1 MLYFESLIAL
11 FIYIIWSLILCFAI
25 LTVAYFIS
33 FLRPAVEKNTVYECG
48 FKPFDYTYYPFDV
61 QFYRTGILFLL
72 FDVEIIFL
80 FPWVLNFYEITI
92 VGHLTVFTFI
102 FLLIIGFVY
111 EVRSEALVWYPA
123 NLVLQKESKL

>member
-1 MLYFESLIAL
+1 MILAAA
-11 FIYIIWSLILCFAI
+11 YI
-25 LTVAYFIS
+25 IS
-33 FLRPAVEKNTVYECG
+33 FLRPTTDKNTVYECG
-48 FKPFDYTYYPFDV
+48 FKPFDYTYYPFDI

-92 VGHLTVFTFI
+92 TGHLIVFGFI
-102 FLLIIGFVY
+102 FLLIAGFAY

-123 NLVLQKESKL
+123 VLVLHKQ